1 MSAAKAEMAG
11 DSVEDRFAELEKED
25 EIERLLKDLKER
37 RAG

>member
-1 MSAAKAEMAG
+1 MSDK
-11 DSVEDRFAELEKED
+11 DRFAELERED